1 MGFSAPFFTEL
12 GSSSTALRGVQ
23 NAEFHP
29 RLSGVENVG
38 VNSFALSHRDIPD
51 ETDACTA
58 KFCKDFLYRWV

>member
-1 MGFSAPFFTEL
+1 LRGEL
-12 GSSSTALRGVQ
+12 G
-23 NAEFHP
+23 AEFHP
-29 RLSGVENVG
+29 RLSSVENVG